1 MHQFNHK
8 NRLIETY
15 SLILIDLI
23 SVTLAYLLALFLRF
37 GNVRSVFYMDVT
49 IVYGDI
55 LCSFAFCMVL

>member
-23 SVTLAYLLALFLRF
+23 SVTLADLLALFLRY
-37 GNVRSVFYMDVT
+37 GNVRSVFYMDVHYS
-49 IVYGDI
+49 VWG
-55 LCSFAFCMVL
+55 